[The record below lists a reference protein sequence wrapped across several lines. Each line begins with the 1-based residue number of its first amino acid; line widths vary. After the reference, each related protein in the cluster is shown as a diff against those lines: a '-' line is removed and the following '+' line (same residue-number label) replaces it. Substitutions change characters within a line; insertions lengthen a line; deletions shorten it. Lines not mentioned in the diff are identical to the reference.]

1 MGFNWWR
8 GEDAEPEEPGVSVQ
22 EIHDRIQRETSAQ
35 ILGISWLHE
44 RPHQPLGIYQ
54 AHRIMQQHR
63 ECRIDGCARKRVAWQ
78 TLIDSGRVKPDPRR
92 NY

>member
-8 GEDAEPEEPGVSVQ
+8 DEDAEPEEPNVSVQ
-22 EIHDRIQRETSAQ
+22 EIQDRLQRETSGQ

-44 RPHQPLGIYQ
+44 PPRQPLNTDQ

-63 ECRIDGCARKRVAWQ
+63 ECRIDSCARKRAAWQ
-78 TLIDSGRVKPDPRR
+78 TLIDSGRIKPDPHR